1 MKQLILISGMPGSG
15 KTTVAKLIGEHGF
28 TVVSMGDAVREEAE
42 TRGIGGDIV
51 SMSRFMVKL
60 RKELGNDAVA
70 KLVERKIEKSDSKII
85 VVDGLR
91 SVREAEYFKSK
102 GYFITRV
109 AVLAPISLR
118 YNRLSNRNRPDD
130 PETLRELE
138 ERDRVELSVGLG
150 EVLALS
156 DVYIVNDGSLKDLEE
171 AVESKLKEILQKISM
186 VRKSSAI

>member
-42 TRGIGGDIV
+42 TRRVGRDIV
-51 SMSRFMVKL
+51 SMSSFMVKL
-60 RKELGNDAVA
+60 RRELGNDAVA

-91 SVREAEYFKSK
+91 SLREAEYFESK
-102 GYFITRV
+102 GYFVTRV

-118 YNRLSNRNRPDD
+118 YNRLSNRGRPDD
-130 PETLRELE
+130 PKILRELE

-156 DVYIVNDGSLKDLEE
+156 DFYIVNDGSLKDLEE
-171 AVESKLKEILQKISM
+171 AVESKLKKILSKNFD
-186 VRKSSAI
+186 R

>member
-1 MKQLILISGMPGSG
+1 MKRLILISGMPGSG

-42 TRGIGGDIV
+42 TRGVGGDIV
-51 SMSRFMVKL
+51 SMSRFMVEL
-60 RKELGNDAVA
+60 RRELGNDAVA
-70 KLVERKIEKSDSKII
+70 RLVEKRIEKSDSRII

-91 SVREAEYFKSK
+91 SLREAEYFKSK
-102 GYFITRV
+102 GYSITRI
-109 AVLAPISLR
+109 AVLAPVSLR
-118 YNRLSNRNRPDD
+118 YSRLSNRGRLDD

-156 DVYIVNDGSLKDLEE
+156 DVYILNDGSLEDLKE
-171 AVESKLKEILQKISM
+171 AVERKLKRIL
-186 VRKSSAI
+186 

>member
-42 TRGIGGDIV
+42 SRGVGRDIV

-60 RKELGNDAVA
+60 RKELGDDAVA
-70 KLVERKIEKSDSKII
+70 RLVEKKIEKSDSKII

-91 SVREAEYFKSK
+91 SLREAEYFKSK
-102 GYFITRV
+102 GYFITRI
-109 AVLAPISLR
+109 AVLAPASLR
-118 YNRLSNRNRPDD
+118 YNRLSNRGRSDD

-138 ERDRVELSVGLG
+138 ERDRVELSVGIG

-156 DVYIVNDGSLKDLEE
+156 DVYIVNDVSLKELEE
-171 AVESKLKEILQKISM
+171 AVESKLKEILSKNID
-186 VRKSSAI
+186 R